1 MNKNQYFIE
10 YFKQTPPIIQ
20 LAWIISGV
28 FLVFISLLIIYLKYL
43 RSHLRYNE
51 RVEAIYQK
59 KYESYLITYL
69 YAGNEEEEISSEQQ
83 LIINELKNYITD
95 PYKRKIVISTLL
107 KLRNEISGEMAESIE
122 KLYFQTGLITYALS
136 KLRSKKWD
144 VVAKGIRE
152 LTQFHVKKVHN
163 VVMTNINHPKREVR
177 KEMQLY
183 LVNLFYFKG
192 LEFLD
197 VLQTPLSE
205 WDQIQL
211 LEVLQKFDDQQ
222 IPDIKPW
229 LKSSNDS
236 VVIFALKLAEIY
248 NQFEAKDELIDL
260 LDHKNE
266 EIRVDVIYV
275 LGHLNVTEAKKVLK
289 SNFNE
294 RSKEEQIAFFKI
306 MENIYESSDEPF
318 LLEHIHHEN
327 FEIKLLALKILKVLN
342 IDTFNITKNM
352 SSEPEFI
359 KIVKFIENN

>member
-10 YFKQTPPIIQ
+10 YFKQSPPIIQ
-20 LAWIISGV
+20 LVWFISGIFFV
-28 FLVFISLLIIYLKYL
+28 IIVLLIIYLNYL
-43 RSHLRYNE
+43 RSHLRNNE
-51 RVEAIYQK
+51 RIETIHQK
-59 KYESYLITYL
+59 KYETYLITYL
-69 YAGNEEEEISSEQQ
+69 YAGNEEEDISSEQQ
-83 LIINELKNYITD
+83 LIINQLKNSIAD
-95 PYKRKIVISTLL
+95 PFKRKIVVSTLL

-122 KLYFQTGLITYALS
+122 KLYFQTGLISYALS

-163 VVMTNINHPKREVR
+163 VVMANINHPKREVR

-192 LEFLD
+192 LDFLN

-222 IPDIKPW
+222 ISDIKPW

-236 VVIFALKLAEIY
+236 VVVFALKLAEIY

-260 LDHKNE
+260 LDHKSK

-275 LGHLNVTEAKKVLK
+275 LSHLNVMEAKKVLK
-289 SNFNE
+289 SDFNE
-294 RSKEEQIAFFKI
+294 RSQEEQIAFFKM
-306 MENIYESSDEPF
+306 MENMYESSDEPF

-327 FEIKLLALKILKVLN
+327 FEIKVSALKILKVLN
-342 IDTFNITKNM
+342 IDQFNIFKYM
-352 SSEPEFI
+352 SSEPEFV